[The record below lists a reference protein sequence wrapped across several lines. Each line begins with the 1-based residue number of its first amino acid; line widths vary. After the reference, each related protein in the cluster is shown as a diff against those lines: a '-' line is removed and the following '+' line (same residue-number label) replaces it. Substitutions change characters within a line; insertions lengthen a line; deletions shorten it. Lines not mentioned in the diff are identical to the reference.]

1 MFKYCVWYVVKKTHP
16 VHQMMS
22 KYSSLFKTPKFP
34 PHITI
39 KSKLSKS
46 EAIATYNRYLSV
58 DYPVFTAYGHPKI
71 THEVFYNHYRSGQID
86 FYAIEQPLNTNGAYV
101 EGIHLSL
108 AYRINNTFTPM
119 ELAHTEFVPRIY
131 DTDLS
136 ICIMNCESE
145 DPNEWVRVK

>member
-1 MFKYCVWYVVKKTHP
+1 MFKYCVWYLVNERHP
-16 VHQMMS
+16 VYRMMS
-22 KYSSLFKTPKFP
+22 TYSSLFKTPRFP

-39 KSKLSKS
+39 QSKLNKS

-58 DYPVFTAYGHPKI
+58 DKPVFTSHGHPKI
-71 THEVFYNHYRSGQID
+71 THEKFPGNLD

-119 ELAHTEFVPRIY
+119 ELAHTTFVPRIY
-131 DTDLS
+131 STDLS
-136 ICIMNCESE
+136 ICIMKCDSE
-145 DPNEWVRVK
+145 DPSEWERIK

>member
-1 MFKYCVWYVVKKTHP
+1 MFKYCVWYIVKKTHP
-16 VHQMMS
+16 VHKMMS
-22 KYSSLFKTPKFP
+22 KYSSLFKTPRFP

-39 KSKLSKS
+39 QSKLNKS

-58 DYPVFTAYGHPKI
+58 ENPVFTAHGHPKI
-71 THEVFYNHYRSGQID
+71 THERFPGNID
-86 FYAIEQPLNTNGAYV
+86 FYAIEQPLNTNGAHV

-108 AYRINNTFTPM
+108 AYRINKTFTPM

-131 DTDLS
+131 NTDLS

-145 DPNEWVRVK
+145 NPEEWERVK

>member
-1 MFKYCVWYVVKKTHP
+1 MFKYCVWYTVKETHP
-16 VHQMMS
+16 VHKMMS
-22 KYSSLFKTPKFP
+22 KYSSLFKTPRFP

-39 KSKLSKS
+39 QSKLSKS
-46 EAIATYNRYLSV
+46 EAISTYNRYLSV
-58 DYPVFTAYGHPKI
+58 DKPIFTSHGHPTI
-71 THEVFYNHYRSGQID
+71 TYERFPGPLY

-108 AYRINNTFTPM
+108 AYRINKNFTPM

-131 DTDLS
+131 NTDLS

-145 DPNEWVRVK
+145 NPEEWERVK